1 VSFKNIINGN
11 CAEARV
17 RGRERKKGREGF
29 KGEKREFI
37 VGEKGLKSSLIIINK
52 GLNILKF
59 LLL

>member
-1 VSFKNIINGN
+1 MEIVRRRG
-11 CAEARV
+11 CAG
-17 RGRERKKGREGF
+17 GRERRGEKGF

-59 LLL
+59 LLY

>member
-1 VSFKNIINGN
+1 MSFKNIINGN

-17 RGRERKKGREGF
+17 RGCAGGREKKGREGF

-37 VGEKGLKSSLIIINK
+37 VGESLIIINK

-59 LLL
+59 LLY